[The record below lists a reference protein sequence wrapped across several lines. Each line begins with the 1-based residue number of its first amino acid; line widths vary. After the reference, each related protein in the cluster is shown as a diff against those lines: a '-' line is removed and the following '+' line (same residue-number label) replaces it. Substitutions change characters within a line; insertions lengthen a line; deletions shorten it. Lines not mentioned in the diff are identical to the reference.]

1 MANGNRFIN
10 LDRDIVASGL
20 TRLLNQGIGTPVSG
34 IPSFNDSDMR
44 KFLMAKN
51 LGTPTT
57 IPNQPLEDHVG
68 SIAIDPSVQVK
79 QDLSGV
85 LAIQERITDAT
96 VRKNQIAALNLEN
109 IKADP
114 QVASAKEALNQ
125 ITQDSMF
132 NFIPG
137 DAPLIEKRRQEATA
151 ALLTAEEA
159 ARQRSAIE
167 TAAQVAE
174 IDNEILRLQNQENS
188 LKQIIAED
196 ERTRPTFPASI
207 QQSVVA
213 AEGLEDLREVQ
224 STFDNYTPEKKTLVK
239 DFAALDPGKFFAWN
253 EPIVQDVDRD
263 AYIAMVVSRLPIE
276 EGRQFKEQIPQFD
289 RQLSDAQVSAT
300 AALEGEQNRLAGTA
314 GQAGLSTFA
323 AQRAWMDNH
332 IAQTMNDNTGRAF
345 DTFVKG
351 ATAISVTREGFS
363 SDQMWRTSQQLQ
375 GNMDPTKANMQGA
388 LASALSNMQPM
399 TPEVRSNLITEYMR
413 KMQSSFNAPRNV
425 FGMGINQ
432 VTVDTL
438 ADDIANRMVRVD
450 AIKAREQFIEFQ
462 QEALSGAGM
471 FSSGRFGIER
481 AGPVESFIGQTPDSR
496 AAISPTTIITT
507 GQTAADVALAPITA
521 AQSEALRIGKTEG
534 INAVRAAKIAA
545 DNPGL
550 LDEEVAML
558 ASSAITGVS
567 NFLNELNPQEVQ
579 VVTEQMRAIAGLS
592 TDPAEKSMLELLLN
606 KIEKFST
613 QSRQPKTQTDSQ
625 GNPIT
630 TTVQ

>member
-1 MANGNRFIN
+1 MANGNSFIN
-10 LDRDIVASGL
+10 LDREVVAAGL

-34 IPSFNDSDMR
+34 VPSFNDTDMR
-44 KFLMAKN
+44 KFLLAKN

-79 QDLSGV
+79 QDLSGI
-85 LAIQERITDAT
+85 LAIQERITEAT
-96 VRKNQIAALNLEN
+96 VQKNQIAALNLEN

-114 QVASAKEALNQ
+114 QVASAKEQLNQ
-125 ITQDSMF
+125 LTQDSMF
-132 NFIPG
+132 IFTPG
-137 DAPLIEKRRQEATA
+137 QAPIIENKIKEATA

-188 LKQIIAED
+188 LKQIIAEE

-207 QQSVVA
+207 QKAVVD
-213 AEGLEDLREVQ
+213 AEGLTDLTEVQ
-224 STFDNYTPEKKTLVK
+224 STFDNYTADKKTLVK
-239 DFAALDPGKFFAWN
+239 SFAALDPNKFFAWN
-253 EPIVQDVDRD
+253 ESIVQDVDRD
-263 AYIAMVVSRLPIE
+263 AYIAMVVSRLSIE
-276 EGRQFKEQIPQFD
+276 DGRRFKEQIPQFD
-289 RQLSDAQVSAT
+289 RQLDDAQVSAT
-300 AALEGEQNRLAGTA
+300 DALAGEQSRLAGTA
-314 GQAGLSTFA
+314 GQGNLASFE

-332 IAQTMNDNTGRAF
+332 IAQTMNDNTGSAF

-351 ATAISVTREGFS
+351 STAISVTREGFS

-375 GNMDPTKANMQGA
+375 GNIDPTKANMQA
-388 LASALSNMQPM
+388 AIASALTNMQPM
-399 TPEVRSNLITEYMR
+399 TPDVRNNLITEYMR
-413 KMQSSFNAPRNV
+413 NMQSRFNAPRNV

-432 VTVDTL
+432 VTIDTL

-462 QEALSGAGM
+462 QEALSGAGQ
-471 FSSGRFGIER
+471 FASGRFGVER
-481 AGPVESFIGQTPDSR
+481 AGPIESFIGQQPDSR
-496 AAISPTTIITT
+496 AAIAPTTITT
-507 GQTAADVALAPITA
+507 SGQTAADVALAPITA
-521 AQSEALRIGKTEG
+521 LQSEALRTGRVEG

-550 LDEEVAML
+550 LEEEAAML
-558 ASSAITGVS
+558 ASSNITGIS

-579 VVTEQMRAIAGLS
+579 VVTEQMRAMAGLS
-592 TDPAEKSMLELLLN
+592 TDPAEKNMLELLLN

-613 QSRQPKTQTDSQ
+613 QSRQSKTQTDSQ
-625 GNPIT
+625 GNTIT
-630 TTVQ
+630 KTVQ